1 MTLIHDA
8 RRRRSQAV
16 FGRRKRVQPP
26 ASSRAAGA
34 EAGFQ
39 VPGLFKVKRD
49 EELLNRAELLLDN
62 WRILLRETYN
72 LKVTPGEKIAPEQKL
87 RAGFSAELGREVL
100 LGFKDYFKWWQ
111 NNKDQTPG
119 AIVPQ
124 FTTEFEQELKA
135 YEGVRSQVNHVLELQ
150 GSRSASLRGERV
162 FDPKAEAEPIV
173 TGFQK
178 RLLEAL
184 AVAALVALGLKIFG
198 SGRRMAAAPPRD
210 VVYP

>member
-8 RRRRSQAV
+8 RMRRSQAV
-16 FGRRKRVQPP
+16 FGRRKRVPAP
-26 ASSRAAGA
+26 ASSSGGA

-49 EELLNRAELLLDN
+49 EELLSRAELLLDN

-72 LKVTPGEKIAPEQKL
+72 LKVTPGEKIAPEEKL
-87 RAGFSAELGREVL
+87 RAGFSAELGRQVL
-100 LGFKDYFKWWQ
+100 LGMRDYFKWWQ
-111 NNKDQTPG
+111 ANKDQTPG
-119 AIVPQ
+119 AILPQ
-124 FTTEFEQELKA
+124 FTTELEQELKA

-150 GSRSASLRGERV
+150 GKRSASLRGERV
-162 FDPKAEAEPIV
+162 FDPKAEGEPIV
-173 TGFQK
+173 SGFQK

-198 SGRRMAAAPPRD
+198 SGRRMAGAPPRD